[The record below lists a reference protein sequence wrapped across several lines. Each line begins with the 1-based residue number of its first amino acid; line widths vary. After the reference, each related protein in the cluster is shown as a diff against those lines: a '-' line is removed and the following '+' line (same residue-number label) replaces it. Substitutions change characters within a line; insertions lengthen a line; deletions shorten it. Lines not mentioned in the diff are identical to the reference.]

1 MTDNYLNVIDFDGSN
16 KTIEVLKYFEL
27 KKNGKDYIIY
37 KDRNDVKNYLVYAA
51 EVIENDDEIIL
62 KEIDNEEIKKTLE
75 DIMEK
80 IKDEW
85 NCWKGC
91 QKFKI

>member
-1 MTDNYLNVIDFDGSN
+1 MTDNYLNVIDLDGSN

-51 EVIENDDEIIL
+51 EVVENDDEIIL
-62 KEIDNEEIKKTLE
+62 KEVNDDEIKRSLE
-75 DIMEK
+75 DIIER
-80 IKDEW
+80 
-85 NCWKGC
+85 
-91 QKFKI
+91 FKNE

>member
-51 EVIENDDEIIL
+51 EVVENDDEIIL
-62 KEIDNEEIKKTLE
+62 KEVNDDEIKRSLE

-80 IKDEW
+80 
-85 NCWKGC
+85 
-91 QKFKI
+91 FKNE